1 MKRISLFILLAL
13 LGLLFAPCEASA
25 KKKSYFIA
33 DYDVVMDVEENGDVR
48 VSETIRYAFTRGTF
62 TYAYRTVPLT
72 GFEDIDVI
80 SVTSPDGPLRL
91 TRAEVTEGWTRRLQ
105 LRWSFPATDQ
115 SRTFRIDYI
124 ARGLVKSERGQ
135 NVIDWNA
142 VGRDWNVPIRDIDV
156 QVKLPWRFASG
167 IETDPPAEI
176 HRLDGETFISF
187 HHDALRPRQRFHIVV
202 RFPGMIASASPSE
215 MRYGLRILLM
225 LISGSLVIGVLL
237 LTFVRRVGRVAAPA
251 VSTAVTSYPDPQI
264 TIAEAAGLVYA
275 HSGRP
280 KAAISAIVFD
290 LARRGLIKIE
300 SVIRRRFLGSRSFD
314 IRAQVIEHPP
324 GLPPWEEK
332 VLAALEHEHDLKA
345 FSRKRGLFSDILDE
359 LTARLRSIGL
369 ISTERE
375 QQRRRWI
382 LMATVALGVAVIF
395 LILVVISV
403 WRELLAPAILGLL
416 ASTGLLIVSSA
427 IDTRTP
433 RGAALKRA
441 FQNYGRGLR
450 EEIER
455 LMDTEP
461 AHAIAM
467 LIEHLPLLVLD
478 TKVNRRWFQMLK
490 KKWQRSEATFA
501 VPEWMELK
509 DQAGQQL
516 ATAMAATE
524 CFGLFTDSV
533 VYVAAYSGG
542 GYGAGGGAGAAG
554 SGAGGGGGGAG

>member
-1 MKRISLFILLAL
+1 M
-13 LGLLFAPCEASA
+13 
-25 KKKSYFIA
+25 
-33 DYDVVMDVEENGDVR
+33 
-48 VSETIRYAFTRGTF
+48 
-62 TYAYRTVPLT
+62 
-72 GFEDIDVI
+72 
-80 SVTSPDGPLRL
+80 TSPDGPLRL

-105 LRWSFPATDQ
+105 LRWSFPETSQ

-142 VGRDWNVPIRDIDV
+142 VGREWSVPIRDIDV

-167 IETDPPAEI
+167 VETDPPAEI
-176 HRLDGETFISF
+176 HRLDGETLVSF
-187 HHDALRPRQRFHIVV
+187 HHDALRPRQRFHIIV
-202 RFPGMIASASPSE
+202 RFPEMIASASPSG

-225 LISGSLVIGVLL
+225 VISGSLIVGVLL
-237 LTFVRRVGRVAAPA
+237 LAFVRRVGRVAAPVVSA
-251 VSTAVTSYPDPQI
+251 VATSYPDPHV

-300 SVIRRRFLGSRSFD
+300 SVAKRRFLGTRSFD
-314 IRAQVIEHPP
+314 IRARVIEHPP
-324 GLPPWEEK
+324 GLPSWEEK
-332 VLAALEHEHDLKA
+332 LLTALDREHDLKK
-345 FSRKRGLFSDILDE
+345 FGRQSRLFSDILDE
-359 LTARLRSIGL
+359 LMARLQSTGL

-375 QQRRRWI
+375 EQRRRWI
-382 LMATVALGVAVIF
+382 LIAIVALGMAVAF

-416 ASTGLLIVSSA
+416 ASIGLLTVSSA

-441 FQNYGRGLR
+441 FQNHGRWLR

-461 AHAIAM
+461 ARAIAM

-478 TKVNRRWFQMLK
+478 TKVNRRWFQLLK
-490 KKWQRSEATFA
+490 KKWQRSEATFTM
-501 VPEWMELK
+501 PEWMELK

-516 ATAMAATE
+516 ATTMAAAE
-524 CFGLFTDSV
+524 GFGLFTDSV